1 MRSRPQ
7 PGAAPLKYRAA
18 LQRRVNRFTLAK
30 IFASKGPQGLIPSPP
45 PVYVRVF
52 GINLV
57 LFPMLNG
64 YPRRRGHFEVVALR
78 RLDAAA
84 ARAMRN
90 RFAGSIATAFSVHV
104 FEMLPGAPPQPA
116 VRSTA

>member
-7 PGAAPLKYRAA
+7 PGAVPLKYRAA
-18 LQRRVNRFTLAK
+18 LRRRVNRFTLPM
-30 IFASKGPQGLIPSPP
+30 IFCVRGRARPDPSPP
-45 PVYVRVF
+45 PLYVRVF

-57 LFPMLNG
+57 LFRALNG
-64 YPRRRGHFEVVALR
+64 YLRRRGYFEVVALR

-90 RFAGSIATAFSVHV
+90 RFAGRIATAFSVHV